1 MAARYDIM
9 LDIYTR
15 RILIEA
21 RTMAEM
27 ARTQLYPAISR
38 YLTEAA
44 QAVKALG
51 DIGKA
56 SRSQQDKLD
65 CLISLLDSMDE
76 DIVLLTDK
84 IGRADGMKKDHEACA
99 AFCAGE
105 ILPAMNDLRGGHR
118 PPGVDGRQPVLAH
131 PHLQRNPLQRPGEKS
146 GIW

>member
-1 MAARYDIM
+1 MTSCWTSTPAASSLRPAPW
-9 LDIYTR
+9 R
-15 RILIEA
+15 RWP
-21 RTMAEM
+21 
-27 ARTQLYPAISR
+27 RTQLYPAISR

-84 IGRADGMKKDHEACA
+84 IGRRM
-99 AFCAGE
+99 
-105 ILPAMNDLRGGHR
+105 
-118 PPGVDGRQPVLAH
+118 V
-131 PHLQRNPLQRPGEKS
+131 
-146 GIW
+146 